1 MKESARYER
10 GTKPGERKDTTCPL
24 PDAYSPQYVEAAWY
38 AWWEKQGFFKPEYGR
53 KNGLKDV
60 KPEEVFM
67 MVIPPPNVTGKL
79 HLGHAL
85 TNSVEDAITRY
96 NRMRGKV
103 TRGDHSVSV
112 QGITGFVTGDPLG
125 AGQ

>member
-1 MKESARYER
+1 
-10 GTKPGERKDTTCPL
+10 
-24 PDAYSPQYVEAAWY
+24 
-38 AWWEKQGFFKPEYGR
+38 
-53 KNGLKDV
+53 
-60 KPEEVFM
+60 M

-125 AGQ
+125 AGK